1 MASEKN
7 SFQMKMIR
15 ARKQAQHNALVALC
29 CILLIHFFFGRAI
42 WQRMLLPEAAC
53 DYENDCES
61 SCKSRSIYCAHLILV
76 TVRKVYITLAILF
89 SFLALCVSL
98 SKLWPAAWLGGR
110 AGTKSAN
117 RYINATHQS
126 SNKKPQHS
134 HPT

>member
-89 SFLALCVSL
+89 SFLALCVS
-98 SKLWPAAWLGGR
+98 
-110 AGTKSAN
+110 
-117 RYINATHQS
+117 
-126 SNKKPQHS
+126 
-134 HPT
+134 